1 MLYNLSLFAIWILL
15 IGDTTT
21 PHIIIGAAL
30 VVAIRIAMHYM
41 DIRISRPFNTRII
54 LYIPWL
60 IKEIW
65 CSAIAVVKIIW
76 SPKIHIN
83 PAFEHISTIQQTNA
97 GKVLYANSITL
108 TPGTYTIDIGQDT
121 LFVHSLV
128 KQKQWSDQMDNKIME
143 AIKC

>member
-15 IGDTTT
+15 IGGTTT
-21 PHIIIGAAL
+21 THLIVGAGL
-30 VVAIRIAMHYM
+30 VLAIRFAMYYM
-41 DIRISRPFNTRII
+41 DIRASRPFNTKIL

-65 CSAIAVVKIIW
+65 CSAIAVVQIIW
-76 SPKIHIN
+76 SPKIQIN
-83 PAFEHISTIQQTNA
+83 PEFECISTIQQTNA

-121 LFVHSLV
+121 LLVHSLV
-128 KQKQWSDQMDNKIME
+128 KQKQWSSRMDDKIME